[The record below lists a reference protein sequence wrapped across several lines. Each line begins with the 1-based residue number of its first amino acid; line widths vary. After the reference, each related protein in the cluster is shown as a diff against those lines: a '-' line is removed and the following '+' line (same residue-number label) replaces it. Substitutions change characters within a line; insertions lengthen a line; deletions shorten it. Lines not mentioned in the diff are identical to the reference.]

1 LPILGYKIY
10 LNDILNTVL
19 QSNILSYSF
28 TTYISPSIS
37 NSISVSA
44 YSIIGEGEK
53 ITINN
58 IYSSS
63 IPGKIT
69 SISLVDASND
79 KIKIKWSIP
88 SDNGGSTITSY
99 DVRRNDGSEF
109 GKNYENE
116 INVEETTYTFDTL
129 TISTYYSIQVRA
141 KNSNGNGDWS
151 NYVTYFTADPFDD
164 VSNFIIDK
172 IKVIPLKFS
181 LLGIFL

>member
-1 LPILGYKIY
+1 MLAAVLPSAPLNLQKDSSNLKKGYISIIWEAPSDNGGLPILGYKIY

-79 KIKIKWSIP
+79 KIKIKWNIP

-116 INVEETTYTFDTL
+116 INVEETTYTFNTL
-129 TISTYYSIQVRA
+129 TISTYYSIQ
-141 KNSNGNGDWS
+141 S
-151 NYVTYFTADPFDD
+151 
-164 VSNFIIDK
+164 
-172 IKVIPLKFS
+172 
-181 LLGIFL
+181 